1 MTGEVILYQT
11 EDGAA
16 QISLRAMD
24 GTVWLTQAEM
34 AALFDTAPQAITQ
47 LIKTVYADGE
57 LTAEATCKEFAL
69 NKAFTPV
76 LRAHSVGAVGFSGWI
91 ARR

>member
-1 MTGEVILYQT
+1 MKGCIVALTYTPVTGNALLPFGTNVLPRNDDGYSYPAIDIT
-11 EDGAA
+11 SIFEDG
-16 QISLRAMD
+16 
-24 GTVWLTQAEM
+24 
-34 AALFDTAPQAITQ
+34 IT
-47 LIKTVYADGE
+47 IGE
-57 LTAEATCKEFAL
+57 QTFTSFAL